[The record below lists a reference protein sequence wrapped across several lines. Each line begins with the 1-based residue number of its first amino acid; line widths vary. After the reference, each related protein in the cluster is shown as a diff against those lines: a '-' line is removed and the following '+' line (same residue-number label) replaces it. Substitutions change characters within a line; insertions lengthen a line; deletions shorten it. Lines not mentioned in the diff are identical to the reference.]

1 MVERKFRLQITS
13 YKFKFRQTFCTSLSS
28 VEIHFQSNRYFTTFI
43 VFSTSMLF
51 IYLCATFIKRIIH
64 NLICFD
70 ALCMRNNVQCTL
82 YMNVLYMNVTPA
94 YYLCSTGF
102 RNCRVKF
109 YNVYGVPALDKRNY
123 HSIHSHDT
131 LVFWM
136 NLHTNTFCKYRKNY
150 AHRLACILC
159 YI

>member
-1 MVERKFRLQITS
+1 
-13 YKFKFRQTFCTSLSS
+13 
-28 VEIHFQSNRYFTTFI
+28 
-43 VFSTSMLF
+43 
-51 IYLCATFIKRIIH
+51 
-64 NLICFD
+64 
-70 ALCMRNNVQCTL
+70 
-82 YMNVLYMNVTPA
+82 MNVTPA

-136 NLHTNTFCKYRKNY
+136 NLHTNTFCKYRKTTRIASRAFCVIYNITLKVSTNVSY
-150 AHRLACILC
+150 MSVLC
-159 YI
+159 GNNFGTRFQEIYRAD

>member
-1 MVERKFRLQITS
+1 MYEKQ
-13 YKFKFRQTFCTSLSS
+13 
-28 VEIHFQSNRYFTTFI
+28 
-43 VFSTSMLF
+43 
-51 IYLCATFIKRIIH
+51 CAMH
-64 NLICFD
+64 
-70 ALCMRNNVQCTL
+70 TL
-82 YMNVLYMNVTPA
+82 YECFVNECAPA
-94 YYLCSTGF
+94 YYLSSTGF

-131 LVFWM
+131 LVFWL